1 MEHYPLPL
9 IAGRNRIFQVLLA
22 SDFALLEPG
31 LEHVHLE
38 RDHVCI
44 EVSTPI
50 EYVYFPEGGLA
61 SSVIPDQI
69 NGTSETGM
77 IGYEGL
83 VGVPVLLGADQSPHK
98 VFMQIGGP
106 ARRIRVAPL
115 RQAMDRSASL
125 RALLLRYVQ
134 VFLMQTA
141 ETAHVNARF
150 KLEDR
155 LARWILM
162 SADRL
167 GPKVALT
174 HDYLSYMLGVR
185 RSGVTSALH
194 VLEGERLITSLRGLV
209 VVRDRVGLEAQA
221 GRSYGV
227 PETEYERLIGPWR
240 T

>member
-1 MEHYPLPL
+1 
-9 IAGRNRIFQVLLA
+9 
-22 SDFALLEPG
+22 
-31 LEHVHLE
+31 
-38 RDHVCI
+38 
-44 EVSTPI
+44 
-50 EYVYFPEGGLA
+50 LA

-69 NGTSETGM
+69 NGTSEIGM
-77 IGYEGL
+77 NGYEGL

-98 VFMQIGGP
+98 VFMQVGGP
-106 ARRIRVAPL
+106 VRRIRVAPL
-115 RQAMDRSASL
+115 RQAMDRSTSL

-167 GPKVALT
+167 GPQIALT

-185 RSGVTSALH
+185 RPGVTAALH

-209 VVRDRVGLEAQA
+209 VVRDRGGLEAQA

-240 T
+240 S